1 MFEIL
6 RKTTKEEKYYK
17 AANTHYNIL
26 NQILEN
32 FHGHAGE
39 KFVQRF
45 LDAFSHTGSPTFLNL
60 DHNVSQMPL
69 QDAANVVGEMKLIV
83 KASAGHVSAYKM
95 NFQSLLTF
103 LISGSPNFIEI
114 IRTLYKETCK
124 QRFQIEVEP
133 VIWLDQKL
141 GDIPSTNYQAADILY
156 KLGFDAVHV
165 LPQIG
170 PDSAAAVQL
179 AAEQN
184 QSRGVIHVVNM
195 THEGYKYVETNYFK
209 SSDTVRKLREN
220 ALGNLRFPVKID
232 GEVANVLI
240 RATGVIEPANRP
252 YELFEGYTKIYGK
265 KTMIIS
271 IGVGP
276 QGALPGCALYAG
288 ATCEGIGRFIF
299 RSAKGLDS
307 SENITR
313 KSQLSKECG
322 LLALSA
328 RYSGARYPLED
339 IFRLLKDFNPKIDG
353 RTKSDLE
360 KVHQKIKKSR
370 GLQ

>member
-1 MFEIL
+1 
-6 RKTTKEEKYYK
+6 
-17 AANTHYNIL
+17 
-26 NQILEN
+26 
-32 FHGHAGE
+32 
-39 KFVQRF
+39 
-45 LDAFSHTGSPTFLNL
+45 
-60 DHNVSQMPL
+60 
-69 QDAANVVGEMKLIV
+69 
-83 KASAGHVSAYKM
+83 
-95 NFQSLLTF
+95 
-103 LISGSPNFIEI
+103 
-114 IRTLYKETCK
+114 
-124 QRFQIEVEP
+124 
-133 VIWLDQKL
+133 
-141 GDIPSTNYQAADILY
+141 
-156 KLGFDAVHV
+156 
-165 LPQIG
+165 
-170 PDSAAAVQL
+170 
-179 AAEQN
+179 
-184 QSRGVIHVVNM
+184 M